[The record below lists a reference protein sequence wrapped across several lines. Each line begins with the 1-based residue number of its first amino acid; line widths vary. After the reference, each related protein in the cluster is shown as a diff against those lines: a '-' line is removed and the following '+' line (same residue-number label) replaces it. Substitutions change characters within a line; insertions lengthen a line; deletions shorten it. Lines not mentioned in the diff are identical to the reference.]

1 MKYLATTKDKTLTYN
16 PGNNEIEIFS
26 DADWASDPD
35 DRHSYSGMVVFLGGN
50 AISWKSNKQKSIS
63 TSTMEAEYV
72 ALANAVKEIMSMDMM
87 FGELRDLLSIEVP
100 NKPYIVRCDN
110 KSAIDFTM
118 NRVERS
124 RSKHIDIAYHITR
137 EKYEEGLI
145 RLRYVSSSDNVA
157 DVLTKGLPYTVMK
170 LHVQKLKLC

>member
-1 MKYLATTKDKTLTYN
+1 
-16 PGNNEIEIFS
+16 
-26 DADWASDPD
+26 
-35 DRHSYSGMVVFLGGN
+35 MVVFLGGN

-72 ALANAVKEIMSMDMM
+72 ALANAVKEIISMDMM
-87 FGELRDLLSIEVP
+87 FDELQNLSSV
-100 NKPYIVRCDN
+100 NVRRKPYVIRCDN
-110 KSAIDFTM
+110 RSAIDFTS

-145 RLRYVSSSDNVA
+145 KLIYVSSGDNVA
-157 DVLTKGLPYTVMK
+157 DIFTKGLPYNVMK
-170 LHVQKLKLC
+170 LHVQNLKIV